1 MDANRPTPDPENA
14 LPFQVTVRPV
24 SPAPASDREALDPV
38 LDSLPDES
46 EGDALSVDEIEAAY
60 LKALAAAEFVEDLSQ
75 RTIDDAIE
83 TSLTELQDSESAVPS
98 SDTEAVAAAEEE
110 EEETTAE
117 ACPEDAFENSPDNS
131 QHDESGRPD
140 PTISDIAGS
149 SVPAITVPADHDA
162 PVQSL
167 SQSPVSEPITE
178 SPAVA
183 ESPGIAPAVADSLPA
198 PNLPPAAEEPEEWI
212 QPQQVLEALL
222 FVGGKPL
229 PARQLS
235 ELLGGSTTVEQVETM
250 LSQMNAVYQAEGR
263 PYEIHLQTGG
273 YLLQLRS
280 EFEPVRQRAFGQGPR
295 EVKLAQEALEILAFI
310 AYQQPIGKEA
320 IEATEKQGIPG
331 ILRQLLR
338 RQLISLD
345 RQGADTPAQY
355 RTTPRFLS
363 LFGLESLDDLPQAAD
378 FSFK

>member
-1 MDANRPTPDPENA
+1 MARSEMDANCPTPDPENA

-24 SPAPASDREALDPV
+24 PPAPASDREALDPV

-83 TSLTELQDSESAVPS
+83 TNLIERLDSEAAVPS
-98 SDTEAVAAAEEE
+98 SDAAAEAEKETEE
-110 EEETTAE
+110 ETAE
-117 ACPEDAFENSPDNS
+117 ACPEDSFENSPDNS
-131 QHDESGRPD
+131 PQDQSSRPD
-140 PTISDIAGS
+140 PAISDTAGS
-149 SVPAITVPADHDA
+149 SVPATTVPADHDA

-178 SPAVA
+178 SP
-183 ESPGIAPAVADSLPA
+183 GIAPAGADSLPA
-198 PNLPPAAEEPEEWI
+198 PNLSPAAEEPEEWI

-280 EFEPVRQRAFGQGPR
+280 EFEPVRQRTFGQGPR